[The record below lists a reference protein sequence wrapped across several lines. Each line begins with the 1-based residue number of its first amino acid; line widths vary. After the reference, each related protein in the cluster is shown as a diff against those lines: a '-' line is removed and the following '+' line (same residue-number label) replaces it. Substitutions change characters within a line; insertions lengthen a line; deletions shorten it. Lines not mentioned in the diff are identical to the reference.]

1 MSTTNHLM
9 IIIAGL
15 STEEASRRFA
25 VCTFDGVIGR
35 PDGRRGDPNHHR
47 LPGLNGDG
55 GLLEWVNESLSDGLS
70 VLETIEHFQ
79 PTVLLGLSAAGK
91 IFDEKVITAMGRVNE
106 RPIIMPMS
114 NPTSKCECT
123 PEEAYRWTDGRAVVA
138 TGSPFPPVEINGR
151 TYTPSQCNNMYIFP
165 GIGLASS
172 VSGVTK
178 ITDKM
183 FYLAAEACTNTMNEE
198 EREEGRTF
206 PSIMRIREVNRNIAI
221 AVIEEGIRC
230 GLTTKITKEDIA
242 IGIPQLVERKMYF
255 PTYYPLITK
264 R

>member
-1 MSTTNHLM
+1 MM
-9 IIIAGL
+9 IAGL
-15 STEEASRRFA
+15 SIEEASRRFA

-35 PDGRRGDPNHHR
+35 PDGMRGDPNHR
-47 LPGLNGDG
+47 SPGLSG
-55 GLLEWVNESLSDGLS
+55 GHVEWVNESLSDGLS

-91 IFDEKVITAMGRVNE
+91 IFDEKVITAMGKVNE

-138 TGSPFPPVEINGR
+138 TGSPFPPVEVNGR

-172 VSGVTK
+172 VSGVTN

-198 EREEGRTF
+198 ERQEGRTF

-221 AVIEEGIRC
+221 AVIEEAIRC
-230 GLTTKITKEDIA
+230 GLTTKITKEDIVT
-242 IGIPQLVERKMYF
+242 GIPQLVERKMYF
-255 PTYYPLITK
+255 PIYSPLITK

>member
-1 MSTTNHLM
+1 M
-9 IIIAGL
+9 
-15 STEEASRRFA
+15 
-25 VCTFDGVIGR
+25 
-35 PDGRRGDPNHHR
+35 RGDPNHR
-47 LPGLNGDG
+47 LGLHEGHI
-55 GLLEWVNESLSDGLS
+55 EWINESLSDGLS

-198 EREEGRTF
+198 ERQEGRTF

-230 GLTTKITKEDIA
+230 GLTTKISKDDITT
-242 IGIPQLVERKMYF
+242 GIPQLVERKMYF